1 MTDLLSSAVEK
12 PKAKRVL
19 KGVHFDFKGAEIT
32 YTDWSQGGACS
43 LENDMVLAKAK
54 DNKKPLTKEQQAI
67 LDQIGEEH
75 TALEKSKVDATN
87 TPSSPTTGDGIG
99 GETHDKGTDDMSDQ
113 IVKDLQA
120 QLAALKHENAVV
132 KAQGTLAGYG
142 FEAELADEVAEVLA
156 SIEASETIV
165 KAFDALVAQ
174 AEAKVETALEKAQ
187 QEAKAS
193 KETADTDLQKALD
206 AEAGEGGEPE
216 ADAVEKSLI
225 DKIIEQQDLQKGA
238 K

>member
-1 MTDLLSSAVEK
+1 MSNLLSSAVEK

-54 DNKKPLTKEQQAI
+54 NDKKPLTKEQQAI

-75 TALEKSKVDATN
+75 TALDKSKADATN
-87 TPSSPTTGDGIG
+87 TPSSPATGDDIG
-99 GETHDKGTDDMSDQ
+99 GETNDKGTDDMSDQ

-120 QLAALKHENAVV
+120 EIAALRHENAVE
-132 KAQGTLAGYG
+132 KAKGTLAGYG
-142 FEAELADEVAEVLA
+142 FEAELTGEVADVLA
-156 SIEASETIV
+156 GIEASETIV

-174 AEAKVETALEKAQ
+174 AEAKVEKAVEKAN
-187 QEAKAS
+187 QEAKDS

-216 ADAVEKSLI
+216 ADNVEKSLI
-225 DKIIEQQDLQKGA
+225 DKIMEQQDLQKGA